1 MSCMVR
7 ILGWAV
13 IVVMKTLSLAAAK
26 TRFSALV
33 EEAVATH
40 EQIVVTRNGEPAV
53 VVLAAEDFG
62 THRIQADT
70 HNPLPQPQPVEP
82 WLRRFDASAGEH
94 FQYGLQ
100 GRAQRAARLAEG
112 WPRPDSAIWVQQEGA
127 ITDNREVTRGSISLA
142 GSFVA
147 GVRLVR
153 AAKDQPTYLKVKLLG
168 IRNIVNRSQC
178 LALAGRLDDELAETK
193 QAAGG

>member
-40 EQIVVTRNGEPAV
+40 EQIVVTRNGEPTV

-70 HNPLPQPQPVEP
+70 HNPLPQPVPCQNS
-82 WLRRFDASAGEH
+82 RS
-94 FQYGLQ
+94 
-100 GRAQRAARLAEG
+100 
-112 WPRPDSAIWVQQEGA
+112 
-127 ITDNREVTRGSISLA
+127 GSELVFSVL
-142 GSFVA
+142 
-147 GVRLVR
+147 VRLFSGTR
-153 AAKDQPTYLKVKLLG
+153 
-168 IRNIVNRSQC
+168 
-178 LALAGRLDDELAETK
+178 
-193 QAAGG
+193 